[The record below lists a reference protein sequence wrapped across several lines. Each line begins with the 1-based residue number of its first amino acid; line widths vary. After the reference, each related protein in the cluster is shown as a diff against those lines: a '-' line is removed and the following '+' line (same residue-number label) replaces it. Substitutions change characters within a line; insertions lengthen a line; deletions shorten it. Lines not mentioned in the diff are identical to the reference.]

1 MVMALDGSANLPNF
15 ILNLEINAPID
26 IFLEKING
34 EKELKSL
41 IEVN

>member
-1 MVMALDGSANLPNF
+1 MVLALDRSANLPNF
-15 ILNLEINAPID
+15 ILKFGNQCPID

-34 EKELKSL
+34 KKELKSL